1 MASFIEKQII
11 KIAKKAMGKK
21 LKFEEIPNIPKD
33 DLIENNNVPYSTRD
47 GGNLFMDI
55 IKPNTNDKLPI
66 IIYIHGGG
74 LFTGQKETSTSFCR
88 LLAKKGFVV
97 FSLEYRLVPNVKV
110 YDQINDIFSGM
121 DFVKTKLSE
130 YNADEERIYMA
141 SESAGSFLS
150 LYVTA
155 INNSRILQNAFNCI
169 PSDITIRAQG
179 LLSGMFYTKKKDEIG
194 IFLSLPFYGN
204 DSRNKDVFKYLN
216 PEHEEIIGNIPPSY
230 LVTSKNDFI
239 ENYTLEFSKRLT
251 EKGTEHKLTQMGD
264 DEKLI
269 HAFPVLKPNYKESQ
283 FVIDEMID
291 WFNEH

>member
-1 MASFIEKQII
+1 MANFIEKQII
-11 KIAKKAMGKK
+11 DIAKKSMGKK
-21 LKFEEIPNIPKD
+21 LKFEKISEIPKD
-33 DLIENNNVPYSTRD
+33 DLIEFNNVAYSTRD
-47 GGNLFMDI
+47 GHTLFMDI
-55 IKPNTNDKLPI
+55 IKQNVDDKLPVI
-66 IIYIHGGG
+66 VYIHGGG

-121 DFVKTKLSE
+121 DFVANKLQD
-130 YNADEERIYMA
+130 YNGDENRIYMA

-155 INNSRILQNAFNCI
+155 INNSLVLQDAFDCV
-169 PSDITIRAQG
+169 PSKLNIKAQG

-194 IFLSLPFYGN
+194 IFLSLPFYG
-204 DSRNKDVFKYLN
+204 SGARIKKVSKYLN
-216 PEHEEIIGNIPPSY
+216 PEHEEIIHNIPPSY
-230 LVTSKNDFI
+230 LVTSKHDFI
-239 ENYTLEFSKRLT
+239 ENYTLEFVKKLN
-251 EKGTEHKLTQMGD
+251 EKGVEHKLTQMGD

-269 HAFPVLKPNYKESQ
+269 HAFPVLKPEYKESQ

-291 WFNEH
+291 WFNAH